1 MYGQYC
7 VKIQMAEPGKTVIF
21 GVHPLKESIADVEA
35 AWKSGIALGSAQIS
49 FATPGLMRTV
59 LTAKRWEIL
68 KALCGAG
75 PVTFR
80 EAAKLE
86 PRA

>member
-1 MYGQYC
+1 MNTILG
-7 VKIQMAEPGKTVIF
+7 VIEQLTRILVS
-21 GVHPLKESIADVEA
+21 VHPLKESIADVKA
-35 AWKSGIALGSAQIS
+35 AWKSQIS

-68 KALCGAG
+68 KALCGG
-75 PVTFR
+75 GLMTFR